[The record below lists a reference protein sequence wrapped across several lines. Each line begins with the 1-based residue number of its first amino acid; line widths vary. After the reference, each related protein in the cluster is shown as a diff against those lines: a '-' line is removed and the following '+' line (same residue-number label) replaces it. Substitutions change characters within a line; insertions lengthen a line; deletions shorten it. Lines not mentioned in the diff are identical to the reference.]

1 MPKHVT
7 IMRRWNN
14 PKINIS
20 IDDDEIYIKMN
31 LNDFMSAVKE
41 EIGAVTWTFTKD
53 SFSTQFDNAV
63 LKIVTAMKRETSKV
77 VV

>member
-14 PKINIS
+14 PKINIF
-20 IDDDEIYIKMN
+20 IDDDEINIKMT
-31 LNDFMSAVKE
+31 LNDFLMAVKE

-53 SFSTQFDNAV
+53 SFVTQFDNAV
-63 LKIVTAMKRETSKV
+63 ARIITAMKRETAKV
-77 VV
+77 IV

>member
-14 PKINIS
+14 PQINIT
-20 IDDDEIYIKMN
+20 IDDDEINIKMK

-41 EIGAVTWTFTKD
+41 EIGKVTWTFTKD
-53 SFSTQFDNAV
+53 AFETQFDNAV
-63 LKIVTAMKRETSKV
+63 LKIVSAMKRETAKV